1 MRRLAV
7 VIAGAL
13 LWSFSGRA
21 VAQSEAPSPDRA
33 LARDILRELVEINT
47 TDSLGNTPRAA
58 RAMARRLVAA
68 GFPAA
73 DVRVLIGPDAKHG
86 NLVARYRGT
95 GTGGRPIIGFAH
107 LDVVP
112 ARRADWS
119 VDPFTFLEQDGYFY
133 GRGTTDDKVG
143 DAILVADFIRLKR
156 AGFKPRRDL
165 IIVLTGDEETAGSCI
180 AWLVNKHRDLI
191 DAEFALNTDA
201 GGGVLRDG
209 RRVMFAVQ
217 ASEKVYATYALEATD
232 KGGHSS
238 LPRPAD
244 NPVYR
249 LAPALGRL
257 AAYQFPVKLNEVS
270 RGFFE
275 RSAALETGA
284 LAEDMRGVLKDAPDS
299 AAVAH
304 LSAVPFYN
312 SKLRTTCVAT
322 MMEAG
327 HAENALPQSARATV
341 NCRIL
346 PGEPAAEVTATLER
360 LAADDRIALRTV
372 YAPIPSGP
380 SPLTPAIMGP
390 IERLV
395 AEQFPNVPIVPV
407 MEAGATDGLF
417 LRNAGIPTY
426 GVSAVFEEQNDVRAH
441 GRDERLR
448 VQSFYEA
455 LEFWYRMMQAYAS
468 DRLTQ

>member
-1 MRRLAV
+1 MRLVMRFVARVACAALTL
-7 VIAGAL
+7 AL
-13 LWSFSGRA
+13 LPRVGATQSGLSDA
-21 VAQSEAPSPDRA
+21 DRR
-33 LARDILRELVEINT
+33 LARDIFRELIEINT

-73 DVRVLIGPDAKHG
+73 DVRVLIGPDATHG

-95 GTGGRPIIGFAH
+95 GNAGRPIIGFAH

-119 VDPFTFLEQDGYFY
+119 VDPFTFLEKDGYFY

-143 DAILVADFIRLKR
+143 DAILVADFIRLRR
-156 AGFKPRRDL
+156 ARFKPRRDL
-165 IIVLTGDEETAGSCI
+165 IMVLTGDEETAGSCI

-209 RRVMFAVQ
+209 RRVMFSVQ

-238 LPRPAD
+238 LPRPGD

-249 LAPALGRL
+249 LAPMLGRL

-284 LAEDMRGVLKDAPDS
+284 LAEDMRS
-299 AAVAH
+299 
-304 LSAVPFYN
+304 
-312 SKLRTTCVAT
+312 
-322 MMEAG
+322 
-327 HAENALPQSARATV
+327 
-341 NCRIL
+341 
-346 PGEPAAEVTATLER
+346 LE
-360 LAADDRIALRTV
+360 L
-372 YAPIPSGP
+372 
-380 SPLTPAIMGP
+380 
-390 IERLV
+390 
-395 AEQFPNVPIVPV
+395 
-407 MEAGATDGLF
+407 
-417 LRNAGIPTY
+417 
-426 GVSAVFEEQNDVRAH
+426 
-441 GRDERLR
+441 
-448 VQSFYEA
+448 
-455 LEFWYRMMQAYAS
+455 
-468 DRLTQ
+468 

>member
-1 MRRLAV
+1 MNWRAV
-7 VIAGAL
+7 VSYGVLATASAVRGA
-13 LWSFSGRA
+13 
-21 VAQSEAPSPDRA
+21 AQSAPSPADRQ
-33 LARDILRELVEINT
+33 LARDIFRELIEINT

-58 RAMARRLVAA
+58 RAMARRLVVA

-73 DVRVLIGPDAKHG
+73 DVRVLIGPDAHHG

-95 GTGGRPIIGFAH
+95 GTGGRPVVTLAH

-112 ARRADWS
+112 ARRSDWS
-119 VDPFTFLEQDGYFY
+119 VDPFTLLEKDGYFY
-133 GRGTTDDKVG
+133 GRGSTDDKVG

-165 IIVLTGDEETAGSCI
+165 ILVLTGDEETNGNCVQ
-180 AWLVNKHRDLI
+180 WLVSKHRALVDG
-191 DAEFALNTDA
+191 EFALNTDA
-201 GGGVLRDG
+201 GGGVLREG
-209 RRVMFAVQ
+209 RRVLFAVQ
-217 ASEKVYATYALEATD
+217 ASEKVYATFVLEATD

-244 NPVYR
+244 NPIYR
-249 LAPALGRL
+249 LAPVLERL
-257 AAYQFPVKLNEVS
+257 AAYTFPLKLNEVS
-270 RGFFE
+270 RAFFE
-275 RSAALETGA
+275 RSAAIETGQ
-284 LAEDMRGVLKDAPDS
+284 LADDMRGILRDPPDS
-299 AAVAH
+299 AAVAR

-322 MMEAG
+322 MLEGG

-346 PGEPAAEVTATLER
+346 PGEPAADVEATIRR
-360 LAADDRIALRTV
+360 LAADDRIAIRTT
-372 YAPIPSGP
+372 YAAIPSPP

-395 AEQFPNVPIVPV
+395 AEQFPGVPIVPV

-448 VQSFYEA
+448 VASFYEA
-455 LEFWYRMMQAYAS
+455 LEFWYGMLRAYGAGE
-468 DRLTQ
+468 

>member
-1 MRRLAV
+1 MAQRLL
-7 VIAGAL
+7 AG
-13 LWSFSGRA
+13 
-21 VAQSEAPSPDRA
+21 
-33 LARDILRELVEINT
+33 
-47 TDSLGNTPRAA
+47 
-58 RAMARRLVAA
+58 

-73 DVRVLIGPDAKHG
+73 DVQVLIGPDARHG
-86 NLVARYRGT
+86 NLVARYRGS
-95 GTGGRPIIGFAH
+95 GAGGRPIVGLAH

-112 ARRADWS
+112 ARRSDWS
-119 VDPFTFLEQDGYFY
+119 VDPFTLLERDGYFY
-133 GRGTTDDKVG
+133 GRGSTDDKVG

-156 AGFKPRRDL
+156 AGFKPARDL
-165 IIVLTGDEETAGSCI
+165 ILVLTGDEETAGSCI
-180 AWLVNKHRDLI
+180 QWLVTKHRELLDG
-191 DAEFALNTDA
+191 EFALNTDA

-209 RRVMFAVQ
+209 RRVLFAVQ
-217 ASEKVYATYALEATD
+217 ASEKVYATYLLEAVD

-244 NPVYR
+244 NPIYR
-249 LAPALGRL
+249 LAPVLERL
-257 AAYQFPVKLNEVS
+257 AAYRFPVKLNEVS
-270 RGFFE
+270 RAFFE
-275 RSAALETGA
+275 RSAAIETGP
-284 LAEDMRGVLKDAPDS
+284 LADDMRAVLRDPPDS
-299 AAVAH
+299 AAVAR

-322 MMEAG
+322 MVEAG
-327 HAENALPQSARATV
+327 HAENALPQSARVTV

-346 PGEPAAEVTATLER
+346 PGEPAADVEATLRR
-360 LAADDRIALRTV
+360 LAADDQITIRTT
-372 YAPIPSGP
+372 YAAIPSPP

-395 AEQFPNVPIVPV
+395 REQFPGVPIVPM

-448 VQSFYEA
+448 VESFYEA
-455 LEFWYRMMQAYAS
+455 LQFWYRMLETLARS
-468 DRLTQ
+468 NPPS

>member
-1 MRRLAV
+1 MTLHAAV
-7 VIAGAL
+7 LCGAL
-13 LWSFSGRA
+13 LLVLPGGAAAQTETPAAGR
-21 VAQSEAPSPDRA
+21 R
-33 LARDILRELVEINT
+33 LARDIFRELIEINT

-58 RAMARRLVAA
+58 RVMAQRLLAA
-68 GFPAA
+68 GFPAP

-95 GTGGRPIIGFAH
+95 GRGRPIVVFAH

-119 VDPFTFLEQDGYFY
+119 VDPFTLLEKDGYFY

-143 DAILVADFIRLKR
+143 DAILVADFIRLKQT
-156 AGFKPRRDL
+156 GFKPRGDL
-165 IIVLTGDEETAGSCI
+165 ILVLTGDEETAGSCI
-180 AWLVNKHRDLI
+180 AWLVTKHRDLI
-191 DAEFALNTDA
+191 DADFALNTDA

-209 RRVMFAVQ
+209 QRVMFVVQ
-217 ASEKVYATYALEATD
+217 ASEKVYATYVLEATD

-249 LAPALGRL
+249 LAPVLERL
-257 AAYQFPVKLNEVS
+257 AQYQFPVKLNEVS
-270 RGFFE
+270 RAFFE

-284 LAEDMRGVLKDAPDS
+284 LAEDLAGVLKDPPDS
-299 AAVAH
+299 AAVAR

-327 HAENALPQSARATV
+327 HAENALPQSARVTV

-346 PGEPAAEVTATLER
+346 PGEPASEVEATLRR
-360 LAADDRIALRTV
+360 LAADDRIALRAV
-372 YAPIPSGP
+372 YAPVPSPP

-395 AEQFPNVPIVPV
+395 AEQFPHVPIVPV

-455 LEFWYRMMQAYAS
+455 LEFWYRMMRAYAGES
-468 DRLTQ
+468 EHG

>member
-1 MRRLAV
+1 MTRGLLGLTA
-7 VIAGAL
+7 AAL
-13 LWSFSGRA
+13 I
-21 VAQSEAPSPDRA
+21 VAQDGPSAADRQ
-33 LARDILRELVEINT
+33 LARDIFRELIEINT

-58 RAMARRLVAA
+58 RAMAARLRAA

-73 DVRVLIGPDAKHG
+73 DVQVLIGPDPKHG
-86 NLVARYRGT
+86 NLVARLRGS
-95 GTGGRPIIGFAH
+95 GAGGRPIITFAH

-112 ARRADWS
+112 ARRSDWS
-119 VDPFTFLEQDGYFY
+119 VDPFVLLERDGYFY

-156 AGFKPRRDL
+156 AGFRPARDL
-165 IIVLTGDEETAGSCI
+165 ILVLTGDEETAGSCI
-180 AWLVNKHRDLI
+180 QWLVTKHRPLI

-217 ASEKVYATYALEATD
+217 ASEKVYATYVLEAVD

-244 NPVYR
+244 NPIYR
-249 LAPALGRL
+249 LAPVLERL
-257 AAYQFPVKLNEVS
+257 AQYQFPVKLNEVS
-270 RGFFE
+270 RSFFE
-275 RSAALETGA
+275 RSAAIETGQ
-284 LAEDMRGVLKDAPDS
+284 LAEDMRGVLRDPPDS
-299 AAVAH
+299 AAVAR

-322 MMEAG
+322 MVDGG
-327 HAENALPQSARATV
+327 HAENALPQTARVTI

-346 PGEPAAEVTATLER
+346 PGEPAAEVEATLRR
-360 LAADDRIALRTV
+360 LVADDRITIRTT
-372 YAPIPSGP
+372 YAPVPSPP

-395 AEQFPNVPIVPV
+395 AQQFPNVPIVPI

-441 GRDERLR
+441 GRDERIR

-455 LEFWYRMMQAYAS
+455 LEFWYQMMRALAGAV
-468 DRLTQ
+468 DAAR

>member
-1 MRRLAV
+1 MSRLAV

-13 LWSFSGRA
+13 IFCFAGSA
-21 VAQSEAPSPDRA
+21 VAQTETPSADRA
-33 LARDILRELVEINT
+33 LARAILRELVEINT

-119 VDPFTFLEQDGYFY
+119 VDPFTFLEKDGYFY

-156 AGFKPRRDL
+156 AGYRPTRDL
-165 IIVLTGDEETAGSCI
+165 VLVLTGDEETAGSCI
-180 AWLVNKHRDLI
+180 AWLLTKHRDLI
-191 DAEFALNTDA
+191 NAEFALNTDA
-201 GGGVLRDG
+201 GGGILRDG
-209 RRVMFAVQ
+209 RPVTFEVQ
-217 ASEKVYATYALEATD
+217 ASEKVYATYVLEATD

-244 NPVYR
+244 NPIYRVAGALER
-249 LAPALGRL
+249 LAQ
-257 AAYQFPVKLNEVS
+257 YQFPAKLNEVS
-270 RGFFE
+270 HAYFE
-275 RSAALETGA
+275 RTAAVATGQ
-284 LAEDMRGVLKDAPDS
+284 LAADMRGVLQDPPDS
-299 AAVAH
+299 AALAH
-304 LSAVPFYN
+304 LTAVPFYN

-322 MMEAG
+322 LLAAG
-327 HAENALPQSARATV
+327 HAENALPQSAQATV
-341 NCRIL
+341 NCRVL
-346 PGEPAAEVTATLER
+346 PDQPPAEVEAVLRR
-360 LAADDRIALRTV
+360 LAADERITIRTG
-372 YAPIPSGP
+372 YAPIPSLP

-395 AEQFPNVPIVPV
+395 AEQFPGVPVVPV

-426 GVSAVFEEQNDVRAH
+426 GVSAVFDDPNDVRAH
-441 GRDERLR
+441 GRDERIR
-448 VQSFYEA
+448 VESFYDA
-455 LEFWYRMMQAYAS
+455 LEFWYRMMRAFTSA
-468 DRLTQ
+468 R

>member
-1 MRRLAV
+1 MSRLTL
-7 VIAGAL
+7 VIVAALRWSVPDGA
-13 LWSFSGRA
+13 S
-21 VAQSEAPSPDRA
+21 AQTEAPSADRA

-73 DVRVLIGPDAKHG
+73 DVRVLIGPDARHG

-95 GTGGRPIIGFAH
+95 TGGRPIIGFAH

-119 VDPFTFLEQDGYFY
+119 VDPFALLEKDGYFY

-143 DAILVADFIRLKR
+143 DAVLVANFIRLKR
-156 AGFKPRRDL
+156 AGFRPTRDL
-165 IIVLTGDEETAGSCI
+165 IVVLTGDEETAGSCI
-180 AWLVNKHRDLI
+180 AWLVTKHRDLV

-209 RRVMFAVQ
+209 RRVMFTVQ
-217 ASEKVYATYALEATD
+217 ASEKVYATYALEAAD

-244 NPVYR
+244 NPIYR
-249 LAPALGRL
+249 LARVLQRL
-257 AAYQFPVKLNEVS
+257 ADYQFPVQLNEVS
-270 RGFFE
+270 RAFFE
-275 RSAALETGA
+275 RSAAIETGQ
-284 LAEDMRGVLKDAPDS
+284 LADDMRGVLKDPPDS
-299 AAVAH
+299 GPLAR

-322 MMEAG
+322 MLAAG
-327 HAENALPQSARATV
+327 HAENALQQAARATV

-346 PGEPAAEVTATLER
+346 PGEPTAGVEATLGR
-360 LAADDRIALRTV
+360 FAAGDHITVSTV
-372 YAPIPSGP
+372 YTPIPSPP
-380 SPLTPAIMGP
+380 SPLTP
-390 IERLV
+390 
-395 AEQFPNVPIVPV
+395 
-407 MEAGATDGLF
+407 
-417 LRNAGIPTY
+417 
-426 GVSAVFEEQNDVRAH
+426 
-441 GRDERLR
+441 
-448 VQSFYEA
+448 
-455 LEFWYRMMQAYAS
+455 
-468 DRLTQ
+468 

>member
-1 MRRLAV
+1 MTLHAAV
-7 VIAGAL
+7 LCGAL
-13 LWSFSGRA
+13 LLVLPGGAAAQTETPAAGR
-21 VAQSEAPSPDRA
+21 R
-33 LARDILRELVEINT
+33 LARDILRELIEINT

-58 RAMARRLVAA
+58 RVMAQRLLAA
-68 GFPAA
+68 GFPAP

-95 GTGGRPIIGFAH
+95 GRGRPIVVFAH

-119 VDPFTFLEQDGYFY
+119 VDPFTLLEKDGYFY

-143 DAILVADFIRLKR
+143 DAILVADFIRLKQTR
-156 AGFKPRRDL
+156 FKPRGDL
-165 IIVLTGDEETAGSCI
+165 ILVLTGDEETAGSCI
-180 AWLVNKHRDLI
+180 AWLVTKHRDLI
-191 DAEFALNTDA
+191 DADFALNTDA

-209 RRVMFAVQ
+209 QRVMFVVQ
-217 ASEKVYATYALEATD
+217 ASEKVYATYVLEATD

-249 LAPALGRL
+249 LAPVLERL
-257 AAYQFPVKLNEVS
+257 AQYQFPVKLNEVS
-270 RGFFE
+270 RAFFE

-284 LAEDMRGVLKDAPDS
+284 LAEDLAGVLKDPPDS
-299 AAVAH
+299 AAVAR

-327 HAENALPQSARATV
+327 HAENALPQSARVTV

-346 PGEPAAEVTATLER
+346 PGEPASEVEATLRR
-360 LAADDRIALRTV
+360 LAADDRIALRAV
-372 YAPIPSGP
+372 YAPVPSPP

-395 AEQFPNVPIVPV
+395 AEQFPHVPIVPV

-455 LEFWYRMMQAYAS
+455 LEFWYRMMRAYAGES
-468 DRLTQ
+468 EHG